1 MKLKVEPI
9 ELRKPFRTPD
19 GLWVYFVESVTEW
32 HNHAMMYTAG
42 AIALPVIGILISW
55 LFGISFEPDDALQL
69 GFIFL
74 APVLLAVIPAWMVLR
89 RQQRKAPATKLVVG
103 SEGLFLPLR
112 MEVTIPW
119 SAIDRLSMIEH
130 YQRNHR
136 RNVCL
141 CVHVA
146 GPNQYSHRG
155 SKVMRTLD
163 RWYYGT
169 ELTLQLE
176 TLVGEPEDVLT
187 ALKEFAPPALT
198 SGLRLNG

>member
-1 MKLKVEPI
+1 MKPI
-9 ELRKPFRTPD
+9 ELRKPFRSPD
-19 GLWVYFVESVTEW
+19 GLWVYFVESVPEW
-32 HNHAMMYTAG
+32 HDHAMMYTAG
-42 AIALPVIGILISW
+42 AIALAVIGILSSW
-55 LFGISFEPDDALQL
+55 LFGISVEPDDALKL
-69 GFIFL
+69 GLIFL
-74 APVLLAVIPAWMVLR
+74 APVLLAVIPAWMVWLR
-89 RQQRKAPATKLVVG
+89 QRRKAPATKLVVG

-136 RNVCL
+136 LNVCL
-141 CVHVA
+141 CVHIA

-163 RWYYGT
+163 RWCYGT

-198 SGLRLNG
+198 SGLRLSG

>member
-1 MKLKVEPI
+1 MEPI
-9 ELRKPFRTPD
+9 ELRKPFRSPD
-19 GLWVYFVESVTEW
+19 GLWVYFVESVAEW
-32 HNHAMMYTAG
+32 RRHAVMYTAV
-42 AIALPVIGILISW
+42 AIGLPVIGFLSYW
-55 LFGISFEPDDALQL
+55 LLGGSGDPAETRQL

-74 APVLLAVIPAWMVLR
+74 VPVALIVIAAWMVWF
-89 RQQRKAPATKLVVG
+89 RQRGKAPATKLVMG
-103 SEGLFLPLR
+103 AEGLFLPLR

-136 RNVCL
+136 LNVCL
-141 CVHVA
+141 CVHIA
-146 GPNQYSHRG
+146 GSNSYSHRG

-187 ALKEFAPPALT
+187 VLREFAPPALT
-198 SGLRLNG
+198 SELRLSG

>member
-1 MKLKVEPI
+1 
-9 ELRKPFRTPD
+9 
-19 GLWVYFVESVTEW
+19 
-32 HNHAMMYTAG
+32 MYTAVAVG
-42 AIALPVIGILISW
+42 FPVIGFLSFW
-55 LFGISFEPDDALQL
+55 LFGGSDDPAEIRKL

-74 APVLLAVIPAWMVLR
+74 VPVALIVIPAWMVWF
-89 RQQRKAPATKLVVG
+89 RQRGKAPATKLVVG
-103 SEGLFLPLR
+103 AEGLFLPLR
-112 MEVTIPW
+112 MEVIIPW

-136 RNVCL
+136 LNVCL

-146 GPNQYSHRG
+146 GSNSDGHRG

-169 ELTLQLE
+169 GLTLQLE

-187 ALKEFAPPALT
+187 VLKEFAPPALT
-198 SGLRLNG
+198 SELRLSG